1 MRYRFCGFTRGKKD
15 NRENPIWRL
24 EGRISRQ
31 TYAEAPSS
39 PGSRPRKLP
48 WRSNSVSCGQL
59 AASCPK
65 RKRSIDPLVAWFLL
79 LAFLFVFHSRPPFC
93 WFLSLA
99 CCFLPL
105 LPFLSCCCFVP
116 CIFPGGL
123 QSCGVNFGQDP
134 QKEVEL
140 QPCCALEFIANQLR
154 PSNRAKTIRAMP
166 FMAPG
171 IHDNVAMNG
180 SLGYQA

>member
-1 MRYRFCGFTRGKKD
+1 MNTSLEVPFLWVYKGKEGQPRKPHLETRGSDFKTK
-15 NRENPIWRL
+15 
-24 EGRISRQ
+24 
-31 TYAEAPSS
+31 APSS

-79 LAFLFVFHSRPPFC
+79 LAFLFVFHSGLPFC

-116 CIFPGGL
+116 SFLVFFSRRVAVIRCEFWSGPAKGG
-123 QSCGVNFGQDP
+123 
-134 QKEVEL
+134 
-140 QPCCALEFIANQLR
+140 
-154 PSNRAKTIRAMP
+154 
-166 FMAPG
+166 
-171 IHDNVAMNG
+171 
-180 SLGYQA
+180 